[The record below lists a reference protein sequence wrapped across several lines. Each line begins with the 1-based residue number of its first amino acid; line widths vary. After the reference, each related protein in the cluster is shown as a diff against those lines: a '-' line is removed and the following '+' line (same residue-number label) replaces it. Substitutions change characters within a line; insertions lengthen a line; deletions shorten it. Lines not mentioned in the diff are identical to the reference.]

1 MGTSGGLRLTT
12 TSLPRATPNY
22 HYCASDASETE
33 DGWVMFRMHSGSKL
47 IEVEAD
53 RLWRKKKGS
62 LMSLTLLLFRMI
74 IASFTLG
81 IVL

>member
-33 DGWVMFRMHSGSKL
+33 DGWVMFRMHSVSKL
-47 IEVEAD
+47 IEGWKLTDCGE
-53 RLWRKKKGS
+53 KKGVPDES
-62 LMSLTLLLFRMI
+62 DSVAF
-74 IASFTLG
+74 
-81 IVL
+81 